1 MDEDDESRKVA
12 AVCEVGGSAYAA
24 VERANGD
31 LHPVG
36 RTDGCC
42 SDSKLCILSDSYSDA
57 DTRESW

>member
-12 AVCEVGGSAYAA
+12 AVCEACGSAYAA

-36 RTDGCC
+36 RPDGCC
-42 SDSKLCILSDSYSDA
+42 SDSKLRILSDSCSDA